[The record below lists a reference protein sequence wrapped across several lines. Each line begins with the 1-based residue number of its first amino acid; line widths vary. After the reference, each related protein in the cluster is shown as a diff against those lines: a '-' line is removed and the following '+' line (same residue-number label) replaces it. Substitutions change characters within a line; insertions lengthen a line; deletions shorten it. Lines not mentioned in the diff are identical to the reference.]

1 MEFFEIRGKCG
12 PFTSASLRTCFSPL
26 EIISIV
32 LLSYVI
38 IIAVKKKEYKRDI
51 KGKRQE
57 RRGRHRRRK

>member
-1 MEFFEIRGKCG
+1 
-12 PFTSASLRTCFSPL
+12 L

-57 RRGRHRRRK
+57 RRGRHRSRK